1 MKKEIILV
9 EVVNGYDLS
18 TDYCRCF
25 SNTVSADE
33 YFRTLVGRFNITD
46 NEDDIDCFI
55 EDGFCDF
62 DYEGEKMSI
71 ITKCVIYEED

>member
-1 MKKEIILV
+1 MTKEIILV
-9 EVVNGYDLS
+9 EVVNGSNLS

-25 SNTVSADE
+25 SSMVSADD
-33 YFRTLVGRFNITD
+33 YFRTLVERFNITD
-46 NEDDIDCFI
+46 NEDDIDAFI

-71 ITKCVIYEED
+71 ITKCISFDED